1 MEATEIRLRTEMD
14 EKLKAVQELLMAR
27 IEVLEARTA
36 EQSEKIAEQQRLSKQ
51 QATQLDDLQRQV
63 GVLFFRCH

>member
-1 MEATEIRLRTEMD
+1 LRTEMD
-14 EKLKAVQELLMAR
+14 EKMKAVQELLLAR

>member
-1 MEATEIRLRTEMD
+1 MD
-14 EKLKAVQELLMAR
+14 EKMKAVQELLLAR

>member
-1 MEATEIRLRTEMD
+1 LEATEIRLRTEMD
-14 EKLKAVQELLMAR
+14 EKMKAVQELLLAR